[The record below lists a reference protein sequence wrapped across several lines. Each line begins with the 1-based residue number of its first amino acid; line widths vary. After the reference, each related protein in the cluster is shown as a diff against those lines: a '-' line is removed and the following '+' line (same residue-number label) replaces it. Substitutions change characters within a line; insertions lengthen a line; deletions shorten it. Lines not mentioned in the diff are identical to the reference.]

1 MNDFKTL
8 QLLDKFQFIFV
19 KMGIDYDIMRKILHI
34 KLTMD
39 ERKVPTLFNQAAN
52 KKKQDKKI
60 WLYQIFVDLYVI
72 RTCANSFDR
81 LWPKLSFPDEYR
93 LCNDY
98 FF

>member
-52 KKKQDKKI
+52 KKKQDKKNMAI
-60 WLYQIFVDLYVI
+60 SNLCGFIRYSDL
-72 RTCANSFDR
+72 C
-81 LWPKLSFPDEYR
+81 
-93 LCNDY
+93 
-98 FF
+98 